1 MSLIRA
7 HHLWIAAFI
16 ALTIGKN
23 KLQLCL
29 LLLLPLEKYSSGPC
43 SDINAVKKIRLTFF
57 SLTNVMHLSLR
68 RIPYDDLR
76 RVDRSIWVT
85 NVPFCVF

>member
-29 LLLLPLEKYSSGPC
+29 LLLLPLEKYSSGPY

-57 SLTNVMHLSLR
+57 FSHKCYASFVA
-68 RIPYDDLR
+68 PYTVR
-76 RVDRSIWVT
+76 
-85 NVPFCVF
+85 